1 MKYAVILSGGVG
13 SRFWPLSRQ
22 KEPKQFLKIVSKRSL
37 IEETIARISP
47 LIKPKNIHIAASSI
61 HAERMKEL
69 LKKSGISLNNAIFE
83 PEAKNTLAPIA
94 YLSEKI
100 VRSDPE
106 AVIVVLPCD
115 HFVKEKKKFL
125 ELVKKGIRIAQQGY
139 IVTLGVP
146 PARPETGYGYI
157 KIKSRHRDFCT
168 VARFTEKP
176 DLRKARAFLKDKRY
190 YWNAGIFIFRA
201 DVMVGEISRYAK
213 AAYRIMS
220 EIRGRRSMHKLW
232 HKFPSISIDYAV
244 MEHSTKIALLP
255 AECGWTDLGS
265 WQSLAEVMEKDKSG
279 NIFNGRCVNMGSTNT
294 FVWSKERL
302 VSVLGID
309 NISIIDTKDALLVF
323 KSERSQEIKQMV
335 ELLKQ
340 KKLYRQI

>member
-22 KEPKQFLKIVSKRSL
+22 KEPKQFLRILSRKSL
-37 IEETIARISP
+37 IEETIDRIRP
-47 LIKPKNIHIAASSI
+47 LIKSSNIHIAASSM
-61 HAERMKEL
+61 HTEKMKGF
-69 LKKSGISLNNAIFE
+69 LKKSGISPGNAVFE
-83 PEAKNTLAPIA
+83 PESKNTLAPIA
-94 YLSEKI
+94 CLSEKI
-100 VRSDPE
+100 VRTDPE
-106 AVIVVLPCD
+106 AVIIVLPCD
-115 HFVKEKKKFL
+115 HYVKEKKKFL
-125 ELVKKGIRIAQQGY
+125 ELIKKGVRIAQQGY

-146 PARPETGYGYI
+146 PTRPETGYGYI

-201 DVMVGEISRYAK
+201 DVMFGEISRYAK
-213 AAYRIMS
+213 SAYRIMT
-220 EIRGRRSMHKLW
+220 EIHGRSSRLKLW
-232 HKFPSISIDYAV
+232 RKFPSISIDYAV
-244 MEHSTKIALLP
+244 MEQSTKIALLP

-265 WQSLAEVMEKDKSG
+265 WQSLVEVMEKDKSG
-279 NIFNGRCVNMGSTNT
+279 NIFNGRCVDMASSNT

-302 VSVLGID
+302 VSTLGLD
-309 NISIIDTKDALLVF
+309 NIFIIDTKDALLVF
-323 KSERSQEIKQMV
+323 KAERSQEIKQMV